1 MGKIFDEI
9 NKLLDENHI
18 FFTTPGHKQGRGYLK
33 IKNILKYD
41 LTEIRGLDNLH
52 KSEFCIKD
60 SLVELSKFYE
70 SKKSYYLLNGS
81 TSGIQIMI
89 FSIFNEY
96 DEILIERGC
105 HKSIVNSIF
114 LRKLRVNYINREKY
128 NVDLLLPREFS
139 KIDYRNE
146 NLILNDIK
154 SYIEKNPKIK
164 GVILTNPNY
173 YGFYINQKKI
183 YEYLKSKNIFL
194 LIDSAHGA
202 HIKGFNKN
210 LNCTSKFCDIC
221 VMSAHKT
228 LATLTQGAYLHV
240 NNEKIINRVDEYFS
254 IFMTTSPSYL
264 TMISLEKSLE
274 DCKKYFK
281 MDDILVERCNNFRT
295 GIENVNLNAINNFY
309 VYNRSNGNFYYDDTR
324 ICVKFTLKNLNP
336 NDLDEYL
343 FSQKIICEMTFF
355 NGVVLIPTIYT
366 KVRELNYLKNK
377 LNGFKHK
384 FEKNY
389 IFDVILKSC
398 NSHYEKKLDPYEL
411 ENRKYK
417 FIEINDS
424 VGKILFN
431 DIFLYPPGV
440 PIIFRGEK
448 ILIEHINLINEYK
461 NLCYDVNGLFDSKY
475 LKVLED

>member
-9 NKLLDENHI
+9 NKLLNKNYI
-18 FFTTPGHKQGRGYLK
+18 FFTTPGHKQGRGYSK

-41 LTEIRGLDNLH
+41 LTEIKGLDNLH
-52 KSEFCIKD
+52 KPKYCIKD
-60 SLVELSKFYE
+60 SLIQLSKFYE

-105 HKSIVNSIF
+105 HKSILNSVF
-114 LRKLRVNYINREKY
+114 LRKLKVNYINREKY
-128 NVDLLLPREFS
+128 NADLLLPHEFS
-139 KIDYRNE
+139 KIDYKNE
-146 NLILNDIK
+146 DLILNDIINA
-154 SYIEKNPKIK
+154 IEENPKIK
-164 GVILTNPNY
+164 GVVLTNPNY
-173 YGFYINQKKI
+173 YGIYIDQEKI
-183 YEYLKSKNIFL
+183 YKYLNRKNIFL

-202 HIKGFNKN
+202 HIKGFNKK
-210 LNCTSKFCDIC
+210 LKCTNKFCDIC

-240 NNEKIINRVDEYFS
+240 NNQKIINKVDEYFS
-254 IFMTTSPSYL
+254 IFITTSPSYL

-281 MDDILVERCNNFRT
+281 INDVLVKRCNDFRMK
-295 GIENVNLNAINNFY
+295 IKNVNLNAIDNSY
-309 VYNRSNGNFYYDDTR
+309 IYKRSNGNFYYDDTR
-324 ICVKFTLKNLNP
+324 ICINFNVRDVNP
-336 NDLDEYL
+336 NCLDRYL
-343 FSQKIICEMTFF
+343 FSNKIISEMVFF
-355 NGVVLIPTIYT
+355 NGIVLIPTIYT
-366 KVRELNYLKNK
+366 RNSELNYLKNK
-377 LNGFKHK
+377 LNNFKIS

-398 NSHYEKKLDPYEL
+398 NSNYEKILNPFEI

-417 FIEINDS
+417 FIEINNS

-448 ILIEHINLINEYK
+448 ILREHIDLISEYK
-461 NLCYDVNGLFDSKY
+461 KLFYDVNGVFNDKY
-475 LKVLED
+475 LKILED